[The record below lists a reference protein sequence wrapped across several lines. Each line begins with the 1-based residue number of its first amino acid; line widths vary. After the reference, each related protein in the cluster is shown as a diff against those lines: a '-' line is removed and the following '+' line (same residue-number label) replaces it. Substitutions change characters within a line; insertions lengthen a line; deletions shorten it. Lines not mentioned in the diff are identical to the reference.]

1 MSVASLGFDGAQD
14 TARTLPLGDDPAW
27 PSLDQG
33 QESAVTA
40 GEVVADVHTWSPR
53 LSLSLLENTP
63 TYHWVSWSI

>member
-1 MSVASLGFDGAQD
+1 MWYVSEKHGLQLEAAE
-14 TARTLPLGDDPAW
+14 
-27 PSLDQG
+27 
-33 QESAVTA
+33 ESAVTA